1 MPNYNPK
8 NISLEIHNESKKIA
22 RRKHLSK
29 LGNNES
35 FIVDG
40 TGTNVEKYIQYV
52 SEAKELGY
60 NLDTYTMMDA
70 YAKYET
76 TNQTIEACC
85 EAALED
91 ER

>member
-1 MPNYNPK
+1 MNY
-8 NISLEIHNESKKIA
+8 S
-22 RRKHLSK
+22 
-29 LGNNES
+29 S
-35 FIVDG
+35 F
-40 TGTNVEKYIQYV
+40 TTNTIL
-52 SEAKELGY
+52 LGY